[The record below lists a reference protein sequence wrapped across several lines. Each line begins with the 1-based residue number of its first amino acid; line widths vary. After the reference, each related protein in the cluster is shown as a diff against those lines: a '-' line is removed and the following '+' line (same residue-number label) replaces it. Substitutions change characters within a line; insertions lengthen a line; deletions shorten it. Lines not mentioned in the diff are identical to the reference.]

1 MHLEWYRYS
10 RNSVKNSLE
19 KYLWSFTIEL
29 LFFVYLFIYC
39 FYFVCVA
46 FVVFTLSLLFVY
58 FALTNC
64 RLLIIIVHQVYVR
77 LAFLEKKFQS
87 LNRWMYSCDAWWLNT
102 RNMPSRFALALINF
116 IHKFFENLCVFF
128 FKYISVWNQCLIPCM
143 RFTLYFSI
151 LLHSLRTKKHIIILM
166 CSTKCSILFCI
177 YLVFCMWCCDFVS
190 FQNGQCTNTVQL
202 FIQWMG

>member
-1 MHLEWYRYS
+1 MQPQCDVQVQSTLLSLMHLEWYRYS

-77 LAFLEKKFQS
+77 LARFWKKKF
-87 LNRWMYSCDAWWLNT
+87 NRKTVEC
-102 RNMPSRFALALINF
+102 
-116 IHKFFENLCVFF
+116 IHVMLGGLTHGICH
-128 FKYISVWNQCLIPCM
+128 QD
-143 RFTLYFSI
+143 
-151 LLHSLRTKKHIIILM
+151 LL
-166 CSTKCSILFCI
+166 
-177 YLVFCMWCCDFVS
+177 
-190 FQNGQCTNTVQL
+190 
-202 FIQWMG
+202 